1 MEKIKECIK
10 LILYIYKYI
19 IFYYKYK
26 IIRRIQKILTYKKA
40 IARDIKIS

>member
-10 LILYIYKYI
+10 LIFI